1 MAKKTCVFCGHTVG
15 TFASFSESI
24 YEVEP
29 SEWGKTPLTHLL
41 LPINGAPKG
50 LGFCDAHGCAKNLY
64 KVLSFLFYNDKISRP
79 ISSPGPFSAKFEKAS
94 PEVLDALNYCK
105 VKVNNVPDPIIK
117 AQVLEWIRLADETI
131 TEVSIKQQ
139 QKSIR
144 HTGLMKF
151 FDAEKCFFNNLDY
164 SFESNNGGL
173 FGCAFCVFFLF
184 WC

>member
-64 KVLSFLFYNDKISRP
+64 KVLSFLSVSYTHLTLP
-79 ISSPGPFSAKFEKAS
+79 
-94 PEVLDALNYCK
+94 
-105 VKVNNVPDPIIK
+105 
-117 AQVLEWIRLADETI
+117 TI
-131 TEVSIKQQ
+131 
-139 QKSIR
+139 
-144 HTGLMKF
+144 
-151 FDAEKCFFNNLDY
+151 A
-164 SFESNNGGL
+164 
-173 FGCAFCVFFLF
+173 
-184 WC
+184 